1 MIRTTRNL
9 TLFITSSPTF
19 VGFFVY
25 GMMVKFDYQSK
36 VYKINMV
43 LPTGNRSHKM
53 VFSDKP
59 SFTKND
65 LYDRLWTKTLIDV
78 FLKDYDSVEFSNHIG
93 WPRYLYD
100 KKRVL
105 SIEDSFEFKEALT
118 KSIKRRGFSNRIR
131 QELLK
136 ENRIISDL
144 L

>member
-1 MIRTTRNL
+1 
-9 TLFITSSPTF
+9 
-19 VGFFVY
+19 
-25 GMMVKFDYQSK
+25 
-36 VYKINMV
+36 MV
-43 LPTGNRSHKM
+43 LPTDNRSYKM

-59 SFTKND
+59 SFTRNE

-78 FLKDYDSVEFSNHIG
+78 FLKGYDSVEFSNDIG

-118 KSIKRRGFSNRIR
+118 KSIKRRGFSNKIQ

-136 ENRIISDL
+136 ENRILSDL